1 MLNKLWLIAILWL
14 FASLVFANQQ
24 EGSLNTYNGD
34 GSTTN
39 SNNTTED
46 NSVNNSYSGAG
57 AASQIP
63 VGSAISPSY
72 MSNGVE
78 TCLQGVG
85 SSVQTVLLG
94 WSTGKYKSDPDCN
107 RRRDALTLNQ
117 LGMKVSAVSRL
128 CESVKVFRAML
139 NSGTPCPILSGGKL
153 VVGRKALMVL
163 KTKPETYIPDY
174 SDDKEY
180 YDALLQ
186 IGEVVQ
192 DEKDD
197 VDIVARFRT
206 SKQ

>member
-1 MLNKLWLIAILWL
+1 
-14 FASLVFANQQ
+14 
-24 EGSLNTYNGD
+24 
-34 GSTTN
+34 
-39 SNNTTED
+39 
-46 NSVNNSYSGAG
+46 
-57 AASQIP
+57 
-63 VGSAISPSY
+63 
-72 MSNGVE
+72 
-78 TCLQGVG
+78 
-85 SSVQTVLLG
+85 
-94 WSTGKYKSDPDCN
+94 
-107 RRRDALTLNQ
+107 

-174 SDDKEY
+174 SDDKDY
-180 YDALLQ
+180 YDSLLQ

-197 VDIVARFRT
+197 VDIVAKFRT